1 MLPIWSLDLWW
12 SYLRSPENF
21 RRWGLLGWK
30 GFLRERPLRLWLGPL
45 LALSSLLLDMPQAL
59 GTTDGAL
66 GTLSDCLPFKHEPGQ
81 SSLCVAPSRY
91 LVILRRKL
99 TQPASFLFKKGVDG
113 HSLCFYSFLWD
124 GNFSETSE
132 QKETAIKQWRLAN
145 SYWPHSTQNLA
156 ASQYICFW
164 GL

>member
-1 MLPIWSLDLWW
+1 MRPTRL
-12 SYLRSPENF
+12 
-21 RRWGLLGWK
+21 K
-30 GFLRERPLRLWLGPL
+30 GFPEGEASEAMAWPSSGPE
-45 LALSSLLLDMPQAL
+45 LSAPGHATSAL

-145 SYWPHSTQNLA
+145 SY
-156 ASQYICFW
+156 
-164 GL
+164 